1 MIISSAQIHNI
12 LKAYGKQ
19 PIGKNGDSRV
29 DGNSSVAKSGEIDR
43 MLMSSEAKV
52 FQAAK
57 QAINKAPEIRSEIV
71 ESLKEAVRTGT
82 YSVSDGEIAEKLLG
96 RSIVD
101 IIVE

>member
-1 MIISSAQIHNI
+1 MIISGTQIQNI

-19 PIGKNGDSRV
+19 PLKNTGDSRMNGV
-29 DGNSSVAKSGEIDR
+29 NSLSKAGEIDR
-43 MLMSSEAKV
+43 MMMSGEAKV

-57 QAINKAPEIRSEIV
+57 QAINKAPEIRNEVV
-71 ESLKEAVRTGT
+71 EPIKEAIKTGT

-101 IIVE
+101 HIIE

>member
-1 MIISSAQIHNI
+1 MIISGTQIQSI

-19 PIGKNGDSRV
+19 PVKNAGDSRI
-29 DGNSSVAKSGEIDR
+29 DGANSVGKTGEIDR
-43 MLMSSEAKV
+43 MMMSGEARV

-57 QAINKAPEIRSEIV
+57 QAVNSTPDVRDEIV
-71 ESLKEAVRTGT
+71 APLKEAVKTGT

-101 IIVE
+101 YIIE